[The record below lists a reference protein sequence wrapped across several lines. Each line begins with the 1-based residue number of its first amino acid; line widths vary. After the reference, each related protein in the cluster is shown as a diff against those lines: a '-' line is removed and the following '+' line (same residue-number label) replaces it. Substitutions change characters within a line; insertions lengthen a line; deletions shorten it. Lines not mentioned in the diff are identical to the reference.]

1 MLVELAAANA
11 AFAVIKETIANGGD
25 ILAAGQHLF
34 SYFDNKSAIQKKVAE
49 NGNKSDMEEF
59 MALEQLR
66 QQEEQ
71 LKELMVYTGRPGLWT
86 DWLKFQVE
94 AKKKREAA
102 AREEELKRQ
111 RFMDQMKNIGLWSAV
126 VVMVCALGAMIGTAI
141 SIWKGKF

>member
-34 SYFDNKSAIQKKVAE
+34 SYFDNKSAIQKKAAE

-111 RFMDQMKNIGLWSAV
+111 RFMDQMKSIGLWSAV

>member
-34 SYFDNKSAIQKKVAE
+34 SYFDNKSAIQKKAAE
-49 NGNKSDMEEF
+49 SGNKSDMEEF
-59 MALEQLR
+59 MALEQLK

-71 LKELMVYTGRPGLWT
+71 LKEMMVYLGRPGLWQ

-102 AREEELKRQ
+102 ARAEELRRQ
-111 RFMDQMKNIGLWSAV
+111 QLIERMKSIGMWSAV
-126 VVMVCALGAMIGTAI
+126 VVMVSALGVMIATGLA
-141 SIWKGKF
+141 IWKGRL

>member
-25 ILAAGQHLF
+25 IVAAGQHLF
-34 SYFDNKSAIQKKVAE
+34 SYFDNKSAIQKKALE
-49 NGNKSDMEEF
+49 GGNRSDMEEF
-59 MALEQLR
+59 MALEQLK

-71 LKELMVYTGRPGLWT
+71 LKQLMVYTGRPGLWT
-86 DWLKFQVE
+86 DWLKFQVD

-111 RFMDQMKNIGLWSAV
+111 QFIEKMKNIGMISAI
-126 VVMVCALGAMIGTAI
+126 VVMVVLLGIMIGSGI
-141 SIWKGKF
+141 VLWKGKM

>member
-126 VVMVCALGAMIGTAI
+126 VVVVCALGAMIGTAI

>member
-11 AFAVIKETIANGGD
+11 AFAVIKEAVANGGD
-25 ILAAGQHLF
+25 IMAAGQHLF
-34 SYFDNKSAIQKKVAE
+34 SYFDNKSAIQKKAAE

-111 RFMDQMKNIGLWSAV
+111 RFMDQMKSIGLWSAV

>member
-11 AFAVIKETIANGGD
+11 AFAVIKEAVANGGD
-25 ILAAGQHLF
+25 IMAAGQHLF
-34 SYFDNKSAIQKKVAE
+34 SYFDNKSAIQKKAAE

-111 RFMDQMKNIGLWSAV
+111 RFMDQRKSSGLWSAG